1 MFFSYTA
8 SVILLSLAMYG
19 MWYCIRDLWKWWL
32 EPRLVSVPS
41 CSFLIVVR
49 NLDYRVEDLL
59 RYLAHEIERAEVD
72 CDIVVVDVSS
82 DDFTAM
88 ILERLVGDIPIMKVV
103 MFSEEIR
110 PVSDAI
116 ALCRGSVVHVMDL
129 AHRMSIDDFMVA
141 VCGLLRQDYQDV
153 MIKRAVR

>member
-1 MFFSYTA
+1 
-8 SVILLSLAMYG
+8 MYG

-32 EPRLVSVPS
+32 EPRLLSVPS

-49 NLDYRVEDLL
+49 NLDYKVEDLL
-59 RYLAHEIERAEVD
+59 RYLAHEIERAEYE

-82 DDFTAM
+82 DDLTAV
-88 ILERLVGDIPIMKVV
+88 ILERLVEEVPFLTVV
-103 MFSEEIR
+103 AFSAGMR

-129 AHRMSIDDFMVA
+129 ANRMNADEFMVA
-141 VCGLLRQDYQDV
+141 VCGLLRQDYQNV
-153 MIKRAVR
+153 MIKRVAR

>member
-32 EPRLVSVPS
+32 EPRLLSVPS

-59 RYLAHEIERAEVD
+59 RYLAHEIEGAEFE

-82 DDFTAM
+82 DDLTAV
-88 ILERLVGDIPIMKVV
+88 ILDRLVDDIPHLSVV
-103 MFSEEIR
+103 AFSAGMR

-129 AHRMSIDDFMVA
+129 ANRMSVDEFMVA
-141 VCGLLRQDYQDV
+141 VCGLLRQDYHDV
-153 MIKRAVR
+153 MVKRVAR

>member
-32 EPRLVSVPS
+32 APRLLSVPS

-59 RYLAHEIERAEVD
+59 RYLAHEIEGAEFE

-82 DDFTAM
+82 DDLTAV
-88 ILERLVGDIPIMKVV
+88 ILDRLADDIPHLSVV
-103 MFSEEIR
+103 AFSAGMR
-110 PVSDAI
+110 PASDAI
-116 ALCRGSVVHVMDL
+116 ALCRGNVVHVMDL
-129 AHRMSIDDFMVA
+129 ANRMNVDEFMVA
-141 VCGLLRQDYQDV
+141 VCGLLRQDYHDV
-153 MIKRAVR
+153 MIRRVAR

>member
-32 EPRLVSVPS
+32 EPRLLSVPS

-59 RYLAHEIERAEVD
+59 RYLAHEIEGAELE
-72 CDIVVVDVSS
+72 CDIVVVDVSL
-82 DDFTAM
+82 DDLTAV
-88 ILERLVGDIPIMKVV
+88 ILDRLVDDIPHLSVV
-103 MFSEEIR
+103 EFSAGMR

-129 AHRMSIDDFMVA
+129 ANRMSVDEFMVA
-141 VCGLLRQDYQDV
+141 VCGLLRQDYHDV
-153 MIKRAVR
+153 MVKRVAR